1 MLVATSTMPAI
12 LSAMNNVPRQTL
24 RELID
29 KYGPDLCSN
38 AGRCGGLLRDLC
50 GAHRREINI
59 LIGALK
65 ERVPLDLLAARSAMP
80 RALLLSQLA
89 KRLEDQLAFTE
100 EAARWA
106 VDSWALALG
115 VVTDADVEKRER
127 ERAESARPSTTTTPR
142 PSPEVDSEQR
152 KSEARANVPPPPP
165 AIPHPQPRPYAP
177 PRAQPPTISRPPQP
191 ATAFPPLTGGTNIA
205 RQRNPAGQT
214 PTSRQQPATNAP
226 QRHGTSADPTPKKSR
241 SKLRGCFV
249 GCFLIVLLSAL
260 LLIVSPYVISV
271 LREEQQPTNSTPPP
285 P

>member
-1 MLVATSTMPAI
+1 MRQNTTEAVVTGGGSGPVRSHNMMDRLRLCEPGSINVSRHSTRSNSSSGRRRTQLLVATSTTPTI
-12 LSAMNNVPRQTL
+12 LSAMNDVPRQTL

-29 KYGPDLCSN
+29 KYGPDLCSD

-127 ERAESARPSTTTTPR
+127 ERAESARPSATTTTR
-142 PSPEVDSEQR
+142 PSPEDYGGQR
-152 KSEARANVPPPPP
+152 APEARASVPPPSSPPPPP
-165 AIPHPQPRPYAP
+165 AIPQPQPRPHAPRVQPPIVPQRP
-177 PRAQPPTISRPPQP
+177 PRPTTATPTTALPPS
-191 ATAFPPLTGGTNIA
+191 TGGTN
-205 RQRNPAGQT
+205 
-214 PTSRQQPATNAP
+214 
-226 QRHGTSADPTPKKSR
+226 
-241 SKLRGCFV
+241 
-249 GCFLIVLLSAL
+249 
-260 LLIVSPYVISV
+260 
-271 LREEQQPTNSTPPP
+271 
-285 P
+285 